1 MYLHDT
7 PAKELFN
14 QTTRAFSHGCI
25 RLSEPQKLAK
35 YLLRFEEF
43 YTENKINELM
53 NSGKET
59 IVQIKPQIPVIIT
72 YLTSWV
78 DDSNRLQFRK
88 DIYGHDKRLYSEIFG
103 N

>member
-1 MYLHDT
+1 
-7 PAKELFN
+7 
-14 QTTRAFSHGCI
+14 
-25 RLSEPQKLAK
+25 LAK
-35 YLLRFEEF
+35 YILRFDEF

-53 NSGKET
+53 YSEKET

-78 DDSNRLQFRK
+78 DDSKRLQFRK
-88 DIYGHDKRLYSEIFG
+88 DIYGHDKKLYSEIFG

>member
-1 MYLHDT
+1 
-7 PAKELFN
+7 
-14 QTTRAFSHGCI
+14 
-25 RLSEPQKLAK
+25 
-35 YLLRFEEF
+35 
-43 YTENKINELM
+43 M